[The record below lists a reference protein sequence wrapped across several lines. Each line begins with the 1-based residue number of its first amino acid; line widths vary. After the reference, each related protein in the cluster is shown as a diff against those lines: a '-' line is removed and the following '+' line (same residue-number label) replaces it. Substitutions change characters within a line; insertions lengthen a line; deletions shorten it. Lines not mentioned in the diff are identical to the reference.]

1 MHLPF
6 PDLKPPSLSFKISTP
21 VELSDR
27 QALIKSAS
35 TSLNSKVV
43 SLYSETIAPIV
54 VDAVL
59 KVADQENNSVDLNDI
74 KLIKKLE

>member
-1 MHLPF
+1 M
-6 PDLKPPSLSFKISTP
+6 
-21 VELSDR
+21 ELSDR